1 MQKSLVALGGMNHGK
16 VIPLIVNEF
25 RIGRDAGCH
34 LRPASTDV
42 SRLHCAIMTK
52 PDGRVF
58 IRDLSSANG
67 TIVNERYLIGGE
79 LQLHDG
85 DVLEIGPLMFR
96 FHTQVE
102 ARTTSPAGV
111 MNTTPHVP
119 SPNPPA
125 IPPPGPPPGRHPM
138 LPGLTSAS
146 AIPGRSYRDESVLDS
161 TLETHSD
168 LSDSNIF
175 SVRDSGDFK
184 AIHMDTLPID
194 TGHPGGRVLPD
205 SGPKLC
211 KE

>member
-16 VIPLIVNEF
+16 VIPLVVNEF

-42 SRLHCAIMTK
+42 SRLHCAIMSK
-52 PDGRVF
+52 ANGRVF
-58 IRDLSSANG
+58 IRDFSSSNG
-67 TIVNERYLIGGE
+67 TIVNERYLLGGE
-79 LQLHDG
+79 LELHDG

-102 ARTTSPAGV
+102 ATTTSPTSVA
-111 MNTTPHVP
+111 NTKPHVP
-119 SPNPPA
+119 NPNPPVLSPSS
-125 IPPPGPPPGRHPM
+125 PPPARHPL
-138 LPGLTSAS
+138 LPGLSTVG
-146 AIPGRSYRDESVLDS
+146 AIPGRGFQDESALET

-184 AIHMDTLPID
+184 ALHMDTLPID
-194 TGHPGGRVLPD
+194 TGHPAGKVMPD

-211 KE
+211 KD